1 MADIE
6 KTAGELREELASS
19 DEFTALQSAYNIMK
33 ADSEAYDL
41 FKKFQE
47 LQLKLQ
53 QKQMQGQQPDQD
65 EMKQAQDMATKVGAK
80 DVIKDLMEKE
90 KDVNQLL
97 ARLNNDITK
106 PIQDLYQS

>member
-19 DEFTALQSAYNIMK
+19 DEFTALQSAYNTMK